1 MFKKSRIKLILKI
14 LWPLLPII
22 LFPLIVIMVD
32 FIMWSDYG
40 YSETYE
46 TIKKIS
52 SPILI
57 FYFLLIIL
65 YIPFAPILNFFDFTL
80 IEKTGSGLAT
90 AGDIVPHLTAPGA
103 LIVGIFYSI
112 TIYIIFFILKALIR
126 DIKERRHNNKST
138 TE

>member
-1 MFKKSRIKLILKI
+1 
-14 LWPLLPII
+14 
-22 LFPLIVIMVD
+22 MVD